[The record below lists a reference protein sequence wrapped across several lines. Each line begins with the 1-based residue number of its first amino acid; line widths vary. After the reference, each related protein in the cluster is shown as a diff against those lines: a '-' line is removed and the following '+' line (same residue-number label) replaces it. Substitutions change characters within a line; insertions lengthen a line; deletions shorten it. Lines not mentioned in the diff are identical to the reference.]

1 MDIAGEMP
9 GPEYVFLCV
18 VGSRKFDSYGM
29 DACKMIISGLK
40 GYPIVIVSGLAHGI
54 DGMAHRAALEAGLKT
69 ISFPGSGL
77 AWNVLYPAFHKQ
89 LALDIVEA
97 GGALLSPFKI
107 DQKADFWTF
116 PMRNRLMAGIS
127 QATLVIQGNRKSG
140 TLLTAGN
147 ASEFSRDILA
157 VPNSIFSELSYVPHM
172 LLRDGAAA
180 ISSADDVLRA
190 LEFDI
195 DGPSDFKNIAELA
208 LSPEEKRI
216 IAVLQIS
223 PMSSSDLMET
233 TSLGTSAFSILASQ
247 LELKGVIIE
256 EGGLFRM
263 KR

>member
-1 MDIAGEMP
+1 
-9 GPEYVFLCV
+9 
-18 VGSRKFDSYGM
+18 
-29 DACKMIISGLK
+29 
-40 GYPIVIVSGLAHGI
+40 
-54 DGMAHRAALEAGLKT
+54 
-69 ISFPGSGL
+69 
-77 AWNVLYPAFHKQ
+77 
-89 LALDIVEA
+89 
-97 GGALLSPFKI
+97 
-107 DQKADFWTF
+107 
-116 PMRNRLMAGIS
+116 
-127 QATLVIQGNRKSG
+127 
-140 TLLTAGN
+140 
-147 ASEFSRDILA
+147 
-157 VPNSIFSELSYVPHM
+157 M